1 MKKVKIFLAAAM
13 SVLLIASCGMNNT
26 GTNNTGT
33 KTPANNTTNDTNL
46 GNDVKNMGDAVSDT
60 AGDAVNNV
68 TNAVDELTGTNNN
81 NNNTTSK

>member
-1 MKKVKIFLAAAM
+1 MKKVKIFLAAAL

-26 GTNNTGT
+26 GT
-33 KTPANNTTNDTNL
+33 KTPSNNTTTDTNL

-81 NNNTTSK
+81 TNK

>member
-1 MKKVKIFLAAAM
+1 MQKIKIFLACAVSAF
-13 SVLLIASCGMNNT
+13 LIASCGMNNT
-26 GTNNTGT
+26 GTKTPSNNTG
-33 KTPANNTTNDTNL
+33 ADTNL

-81 NNNTTSK
+81 TNTTTGK